1 MCRYKSLT
9 LNSNDQHETVNDEH
23 GDGERDDRDE
33 RDEGIGAAFQL
44 RVQVVVASK
53 HDADDPQ
60 QNSGPI
66 Q

>member
-9 LNSNDQHETVNDEH
+9 LNSNDQHETVKDEH

-44 RVQVVVASK
+44 RV
-53 HDADDPQ
+53 
-60 QNSGPI
+60 
-66 Q
+66 